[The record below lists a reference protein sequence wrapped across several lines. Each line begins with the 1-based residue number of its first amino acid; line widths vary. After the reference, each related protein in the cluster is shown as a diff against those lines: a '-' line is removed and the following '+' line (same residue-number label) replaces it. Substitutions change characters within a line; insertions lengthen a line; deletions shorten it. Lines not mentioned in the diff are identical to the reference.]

1 MTGRIIKR
9 PPRYDHLW
17 KEKWLWK
24 IKLLLPVEDGLGGGG
39 GGGGKSM
46 SSYVSCS
53 GSVFLNQQ
61 NKLIN
66 QEWYPTLFIKLRYLF

>member
-1 MTGRIIKR
+1 MKFVN
-9 PPRYDHLW
+9 DNLW
-17 KEKWLWK
+17 SYKEKWLWK
-24 IKLLLPVEDGLGGGG
+24 IKLLLPVEDGFGGGG

-61 NKLIN
+61 NHINKLNNKEWDSTVFIN
-66 QEWYPTLFIKLRYLF
+66 LWYLF